1 MTKGPLLHELRW
13 RCRIHPA
20 LRQNRLLR
28 TVADA
33 HGNMKKEVLYDPFG
47 DIIED
52 TNPTLR
58 VPTGF
63 ASGLYYP
70 NLEFVRF
77 GWLDY
82 DVKTGN

>member
-1 MTKGPLLHELRW
+1 
-13 RCRIHPA
+13 
-20 LRQNRLLR
+20 
-28 TVADA
+28 
-33 HGNMKKEVLYDPFG
+33 MKKEVLYDPFG